1 MPAVPSVRPPK
12 VSPYLQSSYMCASP
26 TTQTDPAGGSN
37 QLVSAGG
44 GADRTQWFQ
53 LAVICAA
60 SFIVWS
66 GFGAILPYLPVFL
79 QEQAHASVWFI
90 GVIAAAYY
98 VGSFAFSALFGRLS
112 DVIGRKPVIVAGV
125 AFFGLAQIL
134 FISTAH
140 PAWFVVFRFLEGTGA
155 AAVTPAAQALVAD
168 LSAEK
173 DRSRAYGWMNSAQF
187 GGLVAGP
194 VIAWPLYSLGGGHG
208 TWAFYSIFLFGS
220 VLSFLASFALLAVVR
235 ESEHA
240 RRRRQVKVKHPPYRQ
255 LMTKPIVAFLIVA
268 ATGHLAMGVFEVLW
282 SLWLRRL
289 GASVRFVGFTWIA
302 FSVPMLLSFAGGYLA
317 DRYSRWALMF
327 SGYAVAAFAWIYY
340 GVSHNLVLFLV
351 VNVVEGMAFAWA
363 YPAKQ
368 AFLVQVAP
376 ARWLG
381 SVQGLETT
389 SVQVAGLVGTLAAPI
404 LYEYI
409 SGYVISVVGGVSLI
423 GLAVSAP
430 ILYREWNRL
439 KKNVVPAEE

>member
-1 MPAVPSVRPPK
+1 
-12 VSPYLQSSYMCASP
+12 MCAS
-26 TTQTDPAGGSN
+26 QTSHPEPAGGPDR
-37 QLVSAGG
+37 LAFAGG
-44 GADRTQWFQ
+44 GPERTQWFQ

-98 VGSFAFSALFGRLS
+98 IGSFSFSALFGRLS

-134 FISTAH
+134 FVSTTH
-140 PAWFVVFRFLEGTGA
+140 PAWFVFFRFLEGTGA

-168 LSAEK
+168 LSVEK

-194 VIAWPLYSLGGGHG
+194 VIAWPLYTLGGGHG

-220 VLSFLASFALLAVVR
+220 ALSFLASFALLAVVR
-235 ESEHA
+235 EPEHA

-255 LMTKPIVAFLIVA
+255 LLTKPIVAFLIVA

-282 SLWLRRL
+282 SLWLRKL

-317 DRYSRWALMF
+317 DRYNRWALMF
-327 SGYAVAAFAWIYY
+327 SGYAVAALAWIYY
-340 GVSHNLVLFLV
+340 GVSNNLVLFIA
-351 VNVVEGMAFAWA
+351 VNVVEGLAFAWA

-368 AFLVQVAP
+368 GFLVQVAP
-376 ARWLG
+376 TRWLG
-381 SVQGLETT
+381 SVQGLEST
-389 SVQVAGLVGTLAAPI
+389 SIQVAALIGTLVAPV
-404 LYEYI
+404 LYQYI
-409 SGYVISVVGGVSLI
+409 SGYVISVAGGVALI

-430 ILYREWNRL
+430 ILYREWNGL
-439 KKNVVPAEE
+439 KKNTVVAEKTVQ